1 LDNKKATRTT
11 SELRKINHFKEE
23 SKKSLIAPFQSLAKF
38 TAIAGI
44 IALVFEVRY
53 FSEFSYLVY
62 LSRVTSILLAFLLL
76 IISYTKTG
84 KQHPVILIHTLLITI
99 ITSFGVIIY
108 LYPKTL
114 TFNSHIIGLIIFTAA
129 LFLSWDVKNQIIAAV
144 YYIVV
149 FAASIILNEQAM
161 SMLLSGIESVVL
173 VIIISIMAIIASYIN
188 YKLREEA
195 VLSSYETNVSERR
208 FRNLFENAAE
218 GIFQINSE
226 GIIFTINPSFVRM
239 LGYTSEDELKK
250 VNAIESIFKTSTDFD
265 LLKKLLE
272 KQGKVRNYR
281 VQLKKKDGHEIT
293 VRMNV
298 RLNDEEANQ
307 KDIYEGS
314 LQDITQQVIAET
326 ERQKAIDALKSEK
339 NKADIAAKK
348 AQQESKFKT
357 KFLASMSHEVRTP
370 MNSVMG
376 FLTLVENDL
385 FENKEELKQ
394 FSKDAKLAAESL
406 LDIINNIL
414 DISKIE
420 AGKMELDE
428 EEFEITGEINK
439 AVSILK
445 QTAKNKGLDLELN
458 IDENIPKVM
467 FGDPTRYRQIA
478 VNLIANA
485 VKYTDVGSVKVNLNL
500 ITRKDNII
508 EIGTEI
514 IDTGRG
520 IAPEQIPQLF
530 EAYSQIKN
538 KNSAKEGTGLGLVI
552 SKEFVKLMGGEIKV
566 ESRVGFGSKFSFTVK
581 FKESLNPVS
590 KQLKSDMPVE
600 ELQFKMNDFELSE
613 SNENNSNE
621 KPNRKKKLLLVE
633 DNPISQNLELKILK
647 EVGYDV
653 EAVGTGQDA
662 IEAVFTD
669 RFDLVLMDVEM
680 QGMDGL
686 TATKRIRESG
696 RKSSKVPIIAVTAHS
711 SMKDREVCLAAGMN
725 DYIAKPI
732 NIHFLKITIDQWLTS
747 ERH

>member
-1 LDNKKATRTT
+1 
-11 SELRKINHFKEE
+11 
-23 SKKSLIAPFQSLAKF
+23 
-38 TAIAGI
+38 
-44 IALVFEVRY
+44 
-53 FSEFSYLVY
+53 
-62 LSRVTSILLAFLLL
+62 
-76 IISYTKTG
+76 
-84 KQHPVILIHTLLITI
+84 
-99 ITSFGVIIY
+99 
-108 LYPKTL
+108 
-114 TFNSHIIGLIIFTAA
+114 
-129 LFLSWDVKNQIIAAV
+129 
-144 YYIVV
+144 
-149 FAASIILNEQAM
+149 
-161 SMLLSGIESVVL
+161 MLLSGIESVVL

-385 FENKEELKQ
+385 FESKEELKQ

>member
-1 LDNKKATRTT
+1 MNNIKATRTT
-11 SELRKINHFKEE
+11 SELRKINYFKEE
-23 SKKSLIAPFQSLAKF
+23 SKKSLISPFQSLAKF

-62 LSRVTSILLAFLLL
+62 ISRVTSILLAFLLL
-76 IISYTKTG
+76 IISYTSTG
-84 KQHPVILIHTLLITI
+84 KKHPVSLIHALLISI
-99 ITSFGVIIY
+99 ITSFGIIIY

-149 FAASIILNEQAM
+149 FAASIILNDQAM

-173 VIIISIMAIIASYIN
+173 VVIISIMAIIASYIN

-218 GIFQINSE
+218 GIFQINSD

-250 VNAIESIFKTSTDFD
+250 VNAIESIFKTSSDFD

-298 RLNDEEANQ
+298 RLNDEESNQ
-307 KDIYEGS
+307 KEIYEGS
-314 LQDITQQVIAET
+314 LQDITQQVIAEL

-385 FENKEELKQ
+385 FESKEELKQ

-485 VKYTDVGSVKVNLNL
+485 VKYTEVGSVKVNLNL
-500 ITRKDNII
+500 ISTKDNII

-520 IAPEQIPQLF
+520 IAPEQISQLF

-538 KNSAKEGTGLGLVI
+538 KNSVKEGTGLGLVI

-566 ESRVGFGSKFSFTVK
+566 ESRVGFGSKFSYTVK
-581 FKESLNPVS
+581 FKESLKAAP
-590 KQLKSDMPVE
+590 KQPKTGVPVE

-621 KPNRKKKLLLVE
+621 KSNRKKKLLLVE

-662 IEAVFTD
+662 IEAVHTD

>member
-1 LDNKKATRTT
+1 
-11 SELRKINHFKEE
+11 
-23 SKKSLIAPFQSLAKF
+23 
-38 TAIAGI
+38 
-44 IALVFEVRY
+44 
-53 FSEFSYLVY
+53 
-62 LSRVTSILLAFLLL
+62 
-76 IISYTKTG
+76 
-84 KQHPVILIHTLLITI
+84 
-99 ITSFGVIIY
+99 
-108 LYPKTL
+108 
-114 TFNSHIIGLIIFTAA
+114 
-129 LFLSWDVKNQIIAAV
+129 
-144 YYIVV
+144 
-149 FAASIILNEQAM
+149 
-161 SMLLSGIESVVL
+161 
-173 VIIISIMAIIASYIN
+173 
-188 YKLREEA
+188 
-195 VLSSYETNVSERR
+195 
-208 FRNLFENAAE
+208 
-218 GIFQINSE
+218 
-226 GIIFTINPSFVRM
+226 
-239 LGYTSEDELKK
+239 
-250 VNAIESIFKTSTDFD
+250 
-265 LLKKLLE
+265 LE

-385 FENKEELKQ
+385 FESKEELKQ

-530 EAYSQIKN
+530 EEYSQIKN